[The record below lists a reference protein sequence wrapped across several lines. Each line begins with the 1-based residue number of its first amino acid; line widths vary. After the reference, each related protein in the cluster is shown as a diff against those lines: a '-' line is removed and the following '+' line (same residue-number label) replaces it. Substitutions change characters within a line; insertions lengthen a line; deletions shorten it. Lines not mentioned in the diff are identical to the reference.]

1 MFTMFVISVNKPT
14 LFVSNFKQVKNALM
28 IDEYKHQGKKANER
42 NITTTLFKAFEV

>member
-42 NITTTLFKAFEV
+42 NITTIKLYH